1 MGGVGE
7 EALADLVVS
16 LLHENNGHM
25 HASICC
31 EHLYDLDPAYKPLLK
46 RVGGIKELC
55 SRHSERL
62 QYVKKTHSL
71 RGCLPQPQPQRLSAD
86 TTPALNTVDVTLIS
100 HTHGRERRAERS
112 IGSYITDASSKH
124 EITSWCLDGKDM
136 LKDARD
142 ARLYGTHIVL
152 VVDNSGSM
160 RKGDVPGYRSRTDA
174 EYASCSATWCCP
186 K

>member
-1 MGGVGE
+1 
-7 EALADLVVS
+7 
-16 LLHENNGHM
+16 
-25 HASICC
+25 
-31 EHLYDLDPAYKPLLK
+31 
-46 RVGGIKELC
+46 
-55 SRHSERL
+55 
-62 QYVKKTHSL
+62 
-71 RGCLPQPQPQRLSAD
+71 
-86 TTPALNTVDVTLIS
+86 
-100 HTHGRERRAERS
+100 
-112 IGSYITDASSKH
+112 
-124 EITSWCLDGKDM
+124 M